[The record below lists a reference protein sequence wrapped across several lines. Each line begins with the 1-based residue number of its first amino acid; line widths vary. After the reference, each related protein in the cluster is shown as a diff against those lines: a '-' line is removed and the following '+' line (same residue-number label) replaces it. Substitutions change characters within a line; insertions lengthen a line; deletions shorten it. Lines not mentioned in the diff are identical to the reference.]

1 MRSIYGD
8 EQRFI
13 ESYFKKTPGKY
24 LTGDVARE
32 DTNGY
37 YWISGPDDDII
48 EVLGH
53 RLGTGELENWRT
65 GELESAFLPYPAAS
79 EAAVVAIPHEITGQ
93 AIYAYVSLK
102 QSVFSSD
109 ELKVELIQ
117 HARATIDSLATPQTI
132 QWVRDLPKTR
142 SGRIIRLTLRH
153 VAANE

>member
-1 MRSIYGD
+1 MMRSIYGD

-13 ESYFKKTPGKY
+13 ESYSKKTPGKY

-48 EVLGH
+48 KVLGD
-53 RLGTGELENWRT
+53 RLGT

-142 SGRIIRLTLRH
+142 SGRIISLTLRH